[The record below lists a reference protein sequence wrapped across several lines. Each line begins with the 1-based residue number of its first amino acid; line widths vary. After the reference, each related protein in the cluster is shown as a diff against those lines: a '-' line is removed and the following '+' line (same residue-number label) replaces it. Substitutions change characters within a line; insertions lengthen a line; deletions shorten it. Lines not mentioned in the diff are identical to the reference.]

1 MLRVKHPISLVVAF
15 VVGAAACFVVGVAGG
30 SALAGML
37 GVASPHVAMGVVS
50 AVSSGLLLCWSALLL
65 RQRGE
70 SLAALGLPVNRSR
83 LGMFGSGLL
92 VGVAIY
98 FVVASLQATAV
109 GAPWQFNG
117 LTGVLDALSG
127 LPVVASMVLAEEL
140 LFRGVGLLALRKV
153 AGDRAAII
161 LSATCFGAYHLIGSG
176 YWGMGA
182 VFHFGMPALT
192 GLLFGWSAIRSGG
205 LALPIGLHLGANWVQ
220 ANLVVFHPA
229 SAVPGSLNGVFL
241 ISIGPQDVQRLI
253 APDLVTHIPHLM
265 ALSLGTAAVW
275 MICRRHP
282 SRGPMNA
289 WR

>member
-30 SALAGML
+30 GALAGML
-37 GVASPHVAMGVVS
+37 GVASPRVAMGVVS
-50 AVSSGLLLCWSALLL
+50 AVSGGLLLCWSALLL

-98 FVVASLQATAV
+98 FVIASLQATAV
-109 GAPWQFNG
+109 VAPWQFNG
-117 LTGVLDALSG
+117 LSGVLDALSG

-140 LFRGVGLLALRKV
+140 LFRGVGLIALRKV
-153 AGDRAAII
+153 AGDDVALI
-161 LSATCFGAYHLIGSG
+161 LSATCFGAYHLIGSD

-182 VFHFGMPALT
+182 VFHFGMPALA
-192 GLLFGWSAIRSGG
+192 GLLFGWAAIRSGG
-205 LALPIGLHLGANWVQ
+205 LALPLGLHLGVNWVQ

-229 SAVPGSLNGVFL
+229 SAAPASLNGVFQL
-241 ISIGPQDVQRLI
+241 SITAQDVQRLV
-253 APDLVTHIPHLM
+253 APDLVTHVPHLM

-275 MICRRHP
+275 MICRRDP
-282 SRGPMNA
+282 SREPMNA